1 MDSRPLSV
9 LGAAIGALTVATPAS
24 GAPAKAVYGGTAATP
39 GNSAPFVIK
48 TKGNRITEVVL
59 RWETD
64 CTSGYRFVFKG
75 PFKYAGP
82 MPKGNGIPGGS
93 LTIGHSRLFA
103 NPIAKNGKFTAE
115 LFGSVDIGST
125 SQIATETTKISGTLR
140 KSGGAGVYTAQT
152 VIAPFFTGPPPS
164 DFTPDICDAGRWKWS
179 ATRGPGVFGGATQQG
194 APVVVLYNAKKRLVT
209 DYLFGWRADGCGG
222 PDTWFDFA
230 DAAKNFPVD
239 NDGQFGD
246 AFTYPEPGQNG
257 VTTTYAYGIQGFL
270 NGKRMHGSFDVS
282 ASMRDASGSLTGSC
296 STPGGGVAW
305 SAASA

>member
-1 MDSRPLSV
+1 
-9 LGAAIGALTVATPAS
+9 
-24 GAPAKAVYGGTAATP
+24 
-39 GNSAPFVIK
+39 VIK